1 MKKRIIALVIAAIF
15 GYSFSTTVVAAE
27 DTAELT
33 SECAPQDSSTEDT
46 EDIEDSEEPET
57 EPEAESA
64 TEIIT
69 VEESETSCTHIC
81 HINISYTKEYYV
93 MENLC
98 PTGDI
103 DTMNLESIFSVEE
116 GHSLDETLT
125 NVASEIKDIVSS
137 VDELSGCIEKSYSVN
152 AFISIDGKVKIENV
166 ESFEPEEIECEVTV
180 YKEAEIELEELTT
193 EEEIESEKLESEEL
207 GEPSE
212 TESTEEVEHESDEET
227 EASQSEKSEE
237 SHESKDFDESE
248 NDSSE
253 NEKPGDD
260 IPSDIKPENEDVTE
274 ETPDQIN

>member
-27 DTAELT
+27 DNAELT

-46 EDIEDSEEPET
+46 EDIENSEEPET

-64 TEIIT
+64 TETIT

-180 YKEAEIELEELTT
+180 YKEAEIE
-193 EEEIESEKLESEEL
+193 SEKLTPDEELESEEL
-207 GEPSE
+207 DEPSE

-274 ETPDQIN
+274 ETPDSIN